1 MTKFKTSEINDQ
13 ALLDD
18 ALLETVAGGV
28 KDGGCIP
35 GRPIP
40 TNPWPTG
47 DWVFKDLFAKPTL
60 GTGQYNTAMKMTVT
74 AGGLDDRQI
83 ADIVAYLMALK

>member
-1 MTKFKTSEINDQ
+1 MTEFKSDQ

-18 ALLETVAGGV
+18 TALETIAGGV

-35 GRPIP
+35 GRPLP
-40 TNPWPTG
+40 NPWPTQ

-60 GTGQYNTAMKMTVT
+60 GTYH
-74 AGGLDDRQI
+74 
-83 ADIVAYLMALK
+83 